1 MRRQHGRGA
10 WLVTA
15 VALAL
20 TGCTGDGGSPTA
32 ATPTPSPSGST
43 AVPSPAATPSPE
55 PSPPA
60 TTPSTAPSQTAA
72 AGQSLARS
80 TGGPDVDVF
89 ASGLE
94 VPWDLAFLPDGR
106 MLVTERPG
114 RVRLVE
120 RDGAVRPDPVARV
133 QVRAQGEGGLLG
145 IDVDPKFAQGQPFA
159 YLFVTTADGLQVQRW
174 RVGADATMTREAV
187 VLGGIRAG
195 RIHDSGRLR
204 FGPDGNLYIATGDAG
219 QGRLAQDGSS
229 LNGKVLRLTPA
240 QYRSSTDRPTIF
252 STGHRNPQGLDWQPG
267 SDALVIT
274 DHGPS
279 GFDGPS
285 CCDEVDVVVQGGNYG
300 WPAVFGRDH
309 GRFRAPAML
318 WQAPI
323 APSGSTFVSLPGS
336 SWTGSYLVAALRGRA
351 LHRLTFAGTD
361 VTDEQI
367 LLRGDYGRLRAVVE
381 GPDGALYVTT
391 SNRDGRGKPA
401 RGDDRILR
409 LVPPAG

>member
-1 MRRQHGRGA
+1 
-10 WLVTA
+10 
-15 VALAL
+15 
-20 TGCTGDGGSPTA
+20 
-32 ATPTPSPSGST
+32 
-43 AVPSPAATPSPE
+43 
-55 PSPPA
+55 
-60 TTPSTAPSQTAA
+60 
-72 AGQSLARS
+72 
-80 TGGPDVDVF
+80 
-89 ASGLE
+89 
-94 VPWDLAFLPDGR
+94 

-120 RDGAVRPDPVARV
+120 RDGAVRPEPVARV

-145 IDVDPKFAQGQPFA
+145 IDLDPQFAQGQPFA

-174 RVGADATMTREAV
+174 RVAADATMTREAV

-204 FGPDGNLYIATGDAG
+204 FGPDGDLYVATGDAG
-219 QGRLAQDGSS
+219 QGRLAQDEGS

-240 QYRSSTDRPTIF
+240 QYRGTTDRPTII
-252 STGHRNPQGLDWQPG
+252 SIGHRNPQGLDWQPG
-267 SDALVIT
+267 SNALVIT

-300 WPAVFGRDH
+300 WPEVFGRDH

-323 APSGSTFVSLPGS
+323 APSGSAFVSLPGS

-361 VTDEQI
+361 VVDEQI
-367 LLRGDYGRLRAVVE
+367 LFDGTYGRLRAVVE

-401 RGDDRILR
+401 RSDDRILR
-409 LVPPAG
+409 VVPPAG